1 MVKIVDGYKK
11 REEALNQHRT
21 LLDLAIKYF
30 KGNIDAVISNECAP
44 ITVREGFTGC
54 DVEIYPRG
62 IIDVHKKSYF
72 ESAMKFA
79 EDAEKVMGREFTLNT
94 TYKL

>member
-1 MVKIVDGYKK
+1 MVKIVDGYKEK
-11 REEALNQHRT
+11 NEAMNRHRA
-21 LLDLAIKYF
+21 LVELAEKSF
-30 KGNIDAVISNECAP
+30 KGNVDYLDSGSNTP

-54 DVEIYPRG
+54 GVEIYPRG

-94 TYKL
+94 TYKV